1 MTDVNLRKQKYLNAF
16 LNFIL
21 KILAIICVFGTIYSF
36 VGIAA
41 VQGHSMEPTY
51 TNGKILFYHR
61 CSDPQRGSIVIIR
74 GSGKDYDENMYVIK
88 RVVAISGDTIECK
101 NNAVYVDDKEVEEPY
116 IKGKTSNFDKITA
129 EFFAIYCLAGCMM
142 IE

>member
-1 MTDVNLRKQKYLNAF
+1 MTDVNLRKQKYINAF

-36 VGIAA
+36 VGIVA

-88 RVVAISGDTIECK
+88 RVVAISGIPSNVKIMRYMLMTKKLK
-101 NNAVYVDDKEVEEPY
+101 NH
-116 IKGKTSNFDKITA
+116 I
-129 EFFAIYCLAGCMM
+129 
-142 IE
+142 